1 MISWEAQ
8 TEVHVTELPLEGFS
22 ASLSKFQTL
31 TYTYSHTI
39 THGSSQLFGA

>member
-8 TEVHVTELPLEGFS
+8 TDVHVTKLPWKALS

-31 TYTYSHTI
+31 TYAYPHTI